1 MKVNFSEDFEIFNN
15 ENLGS
20 VRTAIDDA
28 GQIWFVA
35 KDVCDV
41 LEIENNRTALLRLD
55 ENEKTDVVFL
65 DVNKNGVKQNRRMNI
80 INESGMYTLVLT
92 SRKPQAKDF
101 KRWLTTEVIPSIR
114 KNGGYIYNQEL
125 LKEKENKELSNMV
138 DALSLIVEKKVIKNA
153 DLTKSVT
160 KYKKRWHELV
170 SEKNELK
177 DINKKQ
183 KKNIKAL
190 NEYAANQEDMYESL
204 YKDFVKLYEENK
216 SLKLEKEDFLNENN
230 NVVLNNDI
238 SQKEAKN
245 KVNDFNEPIYFINKE
260 GMLVSND
267 LFQDTKDNVD
277 YYER

>member
-41 LEIENNRTALLRLD
+41 LDIENNRTTLLRLD
-55 ENEKTDVVFL
+55 EDEKTSVVFL
-65 DVNKNGVKQNRRMNI
+65 DVNKNGIKQNRKMNI

-92 SRKPQAKDF
+92 SRKPQAKEF
-101 KRWLTTEVIPSIR
+101 KKWLTAEVIPSIR
-114 KNGGYIYNQEL
+114 QNGGYIYNQEL

-138 DALSLIVEKKVIKNA
+138 DTLSRIVEKKVIKNA
-153 DLTKSVT
+153 DLT

-190 NEYAANQEDMYESL
+190 NEYASNQEDMYESL

-216 SLKLEKEDFLNENN
+216 SLKLEKENFLNENN
-230 NVVLNNDI
+230 NVVLSND
-238 SQKEAKN
+238 SLQKGAKD
-245 KVNDFNEPIYFINKE
+245 KANDFNEPIYFINKE

-267 LFQDTKDNVD
+267 LFEDTKDNVD
-277 YYER
+277 YFER